1 MQKALRWGSRVSHT
15 LVAEGLAL
23 LGGFVYLYQSWLYA
37 HTQNSVLDEGSYLV
51 KGFLF
56 ATGKYW
62 PYQDYGPWSNH
73 MPLAFLIPGFA
84 QVLFGPGL
92 RTGRYFAIILGGLML
107 LGLYLCVRRLSGK
120 WWAAGA
126 VLAIAMN
133 PAEIKIFSM
142 AISQVLIACMLVWML
157 ALSLGEGRPLW
168 QIVFGAVLAGA
179 LTLTRLNL
187 FPVLPLFVGYIFWQ
201 HGRRAGLAASLTGSL
216 VFLVGHAVFWPGI
229 MRLWATW
236 IPTGLAPFL
245 ERWRPPEAIPVW
257 NPTVELRDRMLSF
270 LWGIRFHFVAVVGVI
285 TTLLLW
291 PKGEWR
297 NKANY
302 KASVFLVI
310 LFLLLFILHAY
321 AALGVH
327 SQTVD
332 VMGKNYC
339 VACFPLYVGFFSSSG
354 VVLVAASA
362 SSWRWQV
369 GSWRKILIIVL
380 ILGSAGGL
388 GYAAFSEIGEDLY
401 HALGAPL
408 LNLQVPRIR
417 SLQLLPGSVTLRVLL
432 QNKFGLGH
440 VGLTQLSLRAIPSLV
455 GIAAGLVIFMS
466 AWLIVRWLARRQTSI
481 HTSFGAICLVLFL
494 SLGFLSSPTSLLG
507 GGYHI
512 YDCGGDMIDSYEAAG
527 AHLNKEI
534 PVGSQVY
541 WSGGES
547 AVPLLYLKDANI
559 FPPQI
564 NGVYTFRTGGDAD
577 TLARYGF
584 WNEEMA
590 RQWAIEADII
600 LIEEGIYRGWLRE
613 LVESSNYDELSAT
626 PLTSPCFENSS
637 IHIYERQSD

>member
-37 HTQNSVLDEGSYLV
+37 HTQTSVLDEGSYLV

-187 FPVLPLFVGYIFWQ
+187 FPVLPLFVGYVFWQ

-229 MRLWATW
+229 MHLWATW

-257 NPTVELRDRMLSF
+257 NPTVELRDRVLSF

-369 GSWRKILIIVL
+369 GGWRKIVIVVL
-380 ILGSAGGL
+380 ILGLAGGL

-401 HALGAPL
+401 RALGAPL

-417 SLQLLPGSVTLRVLL
+417 SLQLLPGNVALRVLL

-440 VGLTQLSLRAIPSLV
+440 VGLTQLSLRAIPLLV
-455 GIAAGLVIFMS
+455 GIATGLVILLLV
-466 AWLIVRWLARRQTSI
+466 WLIVRWLTRRQISI
-481 HTSFGAICLVLFL
+481 HASFSAICLVLFL
-494 SLGFLSSPTSLLG
+494 TLGFLSSPTSLLG

-512 YDCGGDMIDSYEAAG
+512 YDCGGDVIDSYEAAG
-527 AHLNKEI
+527 AHLSKVI
-534 PVGSQVY
+534 PRGSQVY
-541 WSGGES
+541 WLGGDS
-547 AVPLLYLKDANI
+547 AVPLLYLKDASI

-564 NGVYTFRTGGDAD
+564 NGIYTFRIGGDAD
-577 TLARYGF
+577 ALARYGF
-584 WNEEMA
+584 WNEALA
-590 RQWAIEADII
+590 REWAQQADFI
-600 LIEEGIYRGWLRE
+600 LIEEGLFGGWLGE
-613 LVESSNYDELSAT
+613 LVEAGDFNELMPS
-626 PLTSPCFENSS
+626 PLTVPCREKSS
-637 IHIYERQSD
+637 VHVFMKVK